1 MGWFSRR
8 SSDHNALASERPNGR
23 RPSRANRRDGGR
35 DSGEG
40 LDPADVEKRR
50 ARRRLIGSIA
60 LVLGIIVF
68 LPMVFDS
75 GPRPISDDIVVQ
87 IPEPNTP
94 FAGSPAPAAPA
105 APDTPG
111 AVAPT
116 APDAASPSDPQ
127 TDAPPA
133 KAEAEAERPKASAP
147 ARTSSPAA
155 SASIPA
161 PTAQTPARDTTAAAT
176 SAPAATAATAATA
189 ASEADGARA
198 LALLEGRAPETR
210 PTAPPAKAAYA
221 LQIGAFTSAEAVRD
235 VRNRLTG
242 AGLVSYTEVI
252 ATQQGKRTRVR
263 VGPFATRESA
273 DQARS
278 KVRALGLDATVVT
291 H

>member
-1 MGWFSRR
+1 MGWFSRK
-8 SSDHNALASERPNGR
+8 SSGHDASASERPGVR
-23 RPSRANRRDGGR
+23 RASRANRR

-40 LDPADVEKRR
+40 LDPADAEKRR

-75 GPRPISDDIVVQ
+75 GPRPIADDIVVQ

-94 FAGSPAPAAPA
+94 FAGSSAPLAPS
-105 APDTPG
+105 
-111 AVAPT
+111 
-116 APDAASPSDPQ
+116 APDAAVAPAPATPEPAPSEPSPV
-127 TDAPPA
+127 AAPA
-133 KAEAEAERPKASAP
+133 KTEAEAPKATASARTPTSAP
-147 ARTSSPAA
+147 PAA
-155 SASIPA
+155 SASGPA
-161 PTAQTPARDTTAAAT
+161 PTAQAPASTAPGAP
-176 SAPAATAATAATA
+176 SAPSATTDA
-189 ASEADGARA
+189 EGARA

-210 PTAPPAKAAYA
+210 PAAPAAKAAFA

-235 VRNRLTG
+235 VRNRLTS

-278 KVRALGLDATVVT
+278 KVRSLGLDATVVT
-291 H
+291 P